1 MAALTMTA
9 APARLGRYRIT
20 GTVGRGGM
28 GTVYRGHDEALG
40 RDVAVKVI
48 HDRFGSADN
57 VIRRFGE
64 EAKNVAR
71 LSSPHIVQVFE
82 FDPLAAPP
90 FLAME
95 LVRGPSLQ
103 AIVRALGRAS
113 VATVADCARQVLA
126 GLATAHAAGI
136 IHRDIKPANV
146 LRGPDGIYKLTDFG
160 LARSLEREQSLTA
173 SGSVIGTL
181 HYMAPEVAAGEEAT
195 AASDLY
201 SLGVTLY
208 ELLAGTT
215 PFPADS
221 PLKLL
226 RRIAAEEPLPIR
238 AHRDDMPP
246 AFEAWLEKLL
256 ARDPARRFSSAA
268 AALDALRQVEIPAAG
283 SDDFGTVPF
292 EVQACDAD
300 AATTPTPRLHAE
312 PREPIHREQVDSI
325 IRTAARLEAQG
336 RSLVGDDTI
345 LDIAR
350 ELNVDSMFVRRALDD
365 HRAERA
371 RAATP
376 PPASAPPPW
385 QPTPPLPAAARL
397 DPAARRACAN
407 AIDRIWWASVV
418 ALAPSIP
425 VLDLAIGW
433 LVGLRMERVPLRFLA
448 AFSPAFATAAGMIQ
462 PLFWTWLCCWVTD
475 LIALALPPLTLLLLP
490 LGIAVI
496 VMACRLWWNTLSGTA
511 DLLEQAAAPAEAMSI
526 RSARFWGLWLVI
538 AAGLA
543 AGVVGVV
550 VEARTSNP
558 FERRLVSWCVELAS
572 LPVLVLLTWLFTLR
586 PLALASA
593 TLRRSPRAGWEM
605 PA

>member
-1 MAALTMTA
+1 
-9 APARLGRYRIT
+9 
-20 GTVGRGGM
+20 
-28 GTVYRGHDEALG
+28 
-40 RDVAVKVI
+40 
-48 HDRFGSADN
+48 
-57 VIRRFGE
+57 
-64 EAKNVAR
+64 
-71 LSSPHIVQVFE
+71 
-82 FDPLAAPP
+82 
-90 FLAME
+90 
-95 LVRGPSLQ
+95 
-103 AIVRALGRAS
+103 
-113 VATVADCARQVLA
+113 VADCARQVLA

-181 HYMAPEVAAGEEAT
+181 HYLAPEVAAGEEAT

-325 IRTAARLEAQG
+325 IRTALRLEAQG

-365 HRAERA
+365 HRAAVETGRIV
-371 RAATP
+371 P
-376 PPASAPPPW
+376 PPVASS
-385 QPTPPLPAAARL
+385 
-397 DPAARRACAN
+397 RRGGGC
-407 AIDRIWWASVV
+407 
-418 ALAPSIP
+418 
-425 VLDLAIGW
+425 
-433 LVGLRMERVPLRFLA
+433 
-448 AFSPAFATAAGMIQ
+448 
-462 PLFWTWLCCWVTD
+462 
-475 LIALALPPLTLLLLP
+475 LIATLVFFGLL
-490 LGIAVI
+490 
-496 VMACRLWWNTLSGTA
+496 
-511 DLLEQAAAPAEAMSI
+511 
-526 RSARFWGLWLVI
+526 GL
-538 AAGLA
+538 
-543 AGVVGVV
+543 
-550 VEARTSNP
+550 
-558 FERRLVSWCVELAS
+558 F
-572 LPVLVLLTWLFTLR
+572 
-586 PLALASA
+586 LALAGLLRA
-593 TLRRSPRAGWEM
+593 TTQVLPPEILRQIQDRRSRATIRVNGSEPRVEAEATGTG
-605 PA
+605 PTIIINGRRVSP

>member
-1 MAALTMTA
+1 
-9 APARLGRYRIT
+9 
-20 GTVGRGGM
+20 
-28 GTVYRGHDEALG
+28 
-40 RDVAVKVI
+40 
-48 HDRFGSADN
+48 
-57 VIRRFGE
+57 
-64 EAKNVAR
+64 
-71 LSSPHIVQVFE
+71 
-82 FDPLAAPP
+82 
-90 FLAME
+90 
-95 LVRGPSLQ
+95 
-103 AIVRALGRAS
+103 
-113 VATVADCARQVLA
+113 VLA

-181 HYMAPEVAAGEEAT
+181 HYLAPEVAAGEEAT

-208 ELLAGTT
+208 ELLAGTP

-226 RRIAAEEPLPIR
+226 RRIAAEEPLPVT
-238 AHRDDMPP
+238 AHRADIPP
-246 AFEAWLEKLL
+246 QLETWLGKLL
-256 ARDPARRFSSAA
+256 AHEPGSRFSSAA
-268 AALDALRQVEIPAAG
+268 ATLDALRQLEISAVA
-283 SDDFGTVPF
+283 DDDYATLPF
-292 EVQACDAD
+292 EVEACEAD
-300 AATTPTPRLHAE
+300 AATAPTPRLDAE

-325 IRTAARLEAQG
+325 IRTALRLEAQG

-371 RAATP
+371 RAANP

-397 DPAARRACAN
+397 DPAACRACAN
-407 AIDRIWWASVV
+407 AIDRIWWATVV

-425 VLDLAIGW
+425 VLGLDIGG

-462 PLFWTWLCCWVTD
+462 PLFWTWLCWWVTD
-475 LIALALPPLTLLLLP
+475 LFELALPPLVLLSLP
-490 LGIAVI
+490 LGIAAI
-496 VMACRLWWNTLSGTA
+496 VMACRLWWKTLAGAA

-543 AGVVGVV
+543 AGVVGGVV
-550 VEARTSNP
+550 GARTSNP
-558 FERRLVSWCVELAS
+558 FERRLVGWCVSVAS
-572 LPVLVLLTWLFTLR
+572 LPVGVLVTWLFTLR

-593 TLRRSPRAGWEM
+593 TLRRSPRSGWEM

>member
-1 MAALTMTA
+1 MSAAVGLGFGVILVVCFLGLAVGVPLLLFWIATRGRHAPGPRFLGVCWRLAQKRGVAVGQVRILAALAIILSGIVPGLIVYLLLAIFMEQWAGPEQPA
-9 APARLGRYRIT
+9 APPLPPLAFGDVRPPVVQRSSAGPARLGRYRIT
-20 GTVGRGGM
+20 GVIGRGGM
-28 GTVYRGHDEALG
+28 GTVYRGHDDALG

-64 EAKNVAR
+64 EARNVAR

-113 VATVADCARQVLA
+113 VATVADCGRQVLA

-146 LRGPDGIYKLTDFG
+146 LRGPDGVYKLTDFG

-246 AFEAWLEKLL
+246 AFEAWLAKLL

-268 AALDALRQVEIPAAG
+268 AALDALQGIDVGPAGAEFAAVDFQLESDEPPRSTAFSGSAAVGIPL
-283 SDDFGTVPF
+283 
-292 EVQACDAD
+292 
-300 AATTPTPRLHAE
+300 AATAPRSI
-312 PREPIHREQVDSI
+312 PRDQVDSI
-325 IRTAARLEAQG
+325 IRTALRLEAQG

-365 HRAERA
+365 HRAAAETA
-371 RAATP
+371 RV
-376 PPASAPPPW
+376 APPPF
-385 QPTPPLPAAARL
+385 ANS
-397 DPAARRACAN
+397 RRGGGC
-407 AIDRIWWASVV
+407 
-418 ALAPSIP
+418 
-425 VLDLAIGW
+425 
-433 LVGLRMERVPLRFLA
+433 
-448 AFSPAFATAAGMIQ
+448 
-462 PLFWTWLCCWVTD
+462 
-475 LIALALPPLTLLLLP
+475 LIATLVFFGLLGFFAAWVLRAPTQSVPP
-490 LGIAVI
+490 VI
-496 VMACRLWWNTLSGTA
+496 LRQMQDRHPGATIRVNGSEPRV
-511 DLLEQAAAPAEAMSI
+511 EAEATGTGPTIIMN
-526 RSARFWGLWLVI
+526 G
-538 AAGLA
+538 
-543 AGVVGVV
+543 
-550 VEARTSNP
+550 
-558 FERRLVSWCVELAS
+558 RRVS
-572 LPVLVLLTWLFTLR
+572 P
-586 PLALASA
+586 
-593 TLRRSPRAGWEM
+593 
-605 PA
+605 